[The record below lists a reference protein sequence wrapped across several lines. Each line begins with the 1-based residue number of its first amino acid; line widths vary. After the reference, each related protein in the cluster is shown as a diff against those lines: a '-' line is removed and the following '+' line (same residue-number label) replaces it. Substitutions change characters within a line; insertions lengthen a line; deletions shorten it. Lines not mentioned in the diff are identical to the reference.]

1 MGRMYLVP
9 PAAAASQLLLTCLKS
24 QREGR
29 HHPGTSAFSVGAE
42 AGGGSRTVT
51 PLTPVLSRE
60 MVWPGR
66 RGRASA
72 KEPSLP
78 GCTPD
83 PCRAPPS
90 LRGCLLLLPALW
102 EWGATLPQCLRLAP
116 GHGVSRAHPGA
127 GRQSWTCTPSSPY
140 HQHSPTPQFP
150 PPGNAEADCPQG
162 CKETKGEKRCKKPG
176 ECEALP
182 AAGIQ
187 REDPTSAPN
196 ETPDAAAQ
204 EEQEP

>member
-1 MGRMYLVP
+1 MYLVP

-51 PLTPVLSRE
+51 PLTPVLSME

-72 KEPSLP
+72 KKQSLA

-102 EWGATLPQCLRLAP
+102 EWGATRPQCLRLAP
-116 GHGVSRAHPGA
+116 GHGVSRAGLAPPLHPTT
-127 GRQSWTCTPSSPY
+127 STLPHLSSHPLEMPRLTA
-140 HQHSPTPQFP
+140 HRAARKP
-150 PPGNAEADCPQG
+150 
-162 CKETKGEKRCKKPG
+162 KEKRGVKSQGSVRRCPL
-176 ECEALP
+176 CSIL
-182 AAGIQ
+182 
-187 REDPTSAPN
+187 REEPTSAPN